1 MHSCQVSQTPAPHET
16 IDFFWEATFFFR
28 VVSYSTAPLAM
39 SPKLIFSD
47 IDGTLVHIADDK
59 LQRYGTLSEDG
70 RVFRVAEESTGP
82 ALAVRP
88 LPVSSTGTV
97 AFISEKTLKLV
108 AELRKKGHIFVLIS
122 GARSSTFMER
132 LPYLPAADAYVTL
145 FVEGRSVLC
154 LFNMGKMI
162 FCLFHHLFWIL
173 LPWEIQEYPLPHA
186 TTLKAETNG
195 G

>member
-1 MHSCQVSQTPAPHET
+1 
-16 IDFFWEATFFFR
+16 
-28 VVSYSTAPLAM
+28 M

-70 RVFRVAEESTGP
+70 RLFRVAEESTGP

-108 AELRKKGHIFVLIS
+108 AELRKKGHLFVLIS

-154 LFNMGKMI
+154 LFNMAKMI
-162 FCLFHHLFWIL
+162 FCLFHHLFF
-173 LPWEIQEYPLPHA
+173 
-186 TTLKAETNG
+186 
-195 G
+195 

>member
-1 MHSCQVSQTPAPHET
+1 
-16 IDFFWEATFFFR
+16 
-28 VVSYSTAPLAM
+28 M

-59 LQRYGTLSEDG
+59 LQRYGMLSEDG
-70 RVFRVAEESTGP
+70 RLFRVAEAEAEESTGP

-145 FVEGRSVLC
+145 FVEGRSVFSVFFFVLEYLVRKVVHMNHC
-154 LFNMGKMI
+154 FLYLAMG
-162 FCLFHHLFWIL
+162 
-173 LPWEIQEYPLPHA
+173 IQEYPGTPSLGHWWFFRTP
-186 TTLKAETNG
+186 
-195 G
+195 

>member
-1 MHSCQVSQTPAPHET
+1 
-16 IDFFWEATFFFR
+16 
-28 VVSYSTAPLAM
+28 M

-59 LQRYGTLSEDG
+59 LQRYGMLSEDG
-70 RVFRVAEESTGP
+70 RLFRVAEAEAEESTGP

-145 FVEGRSVLC
+145 FVEGRSV
-154 LFNMGKMI
+154 FSV
-162 FCLFHHLFWIL
+162 FFLFWS
-173 LPWEIQEYPLPHA
+173 
-186 TTLKAETNG
+186 T
-195 G
+195 

>member
-1 MHSCQVSQTPAPHET
+1 
-16 IDFFWEATFFFR
+16 
-28 VVSYSTAPLAM
+28 M

-70 RVFRVAEESTGP
+70 RLFRVAEESTGP

-154 LFNMGKMI
+154 LFNMAKMI
-162 FCLFHHLFWIL
+162 FCLFHNLFL
-173 LPWEIQEYPLPHA
+173 NPKKPWEIQEYPLPHA